1 MRSTIYIRAKT
12 LNKLVINR
20 FNVTSKVNI
29 LGNCNCYNEPFY
41 QTYSCLTPRS
51 VIFNSPALYQ
61 SCRFQGTDIKEAAKD
76 DSKRSEKEIPEKIVL
91 KETLSRK
98 EKLKK
103 AVKEYGSTVIVF
115 HIGIS
120 LMSLGTSYLLVSSGL
135 DVASLFKTIGLEEW
149 IKNSNIATNAGTF
162 AVAYALH
169 KVFAPVRITITLAS
183 VPLIVRYLRKVG
195 FLKK

>member
-1 MRSTIYIRAKT
+1 MRSIINIRART
-12 LNKLVINR
+12 LNKLVNR
-20 FNVTSKVNI
+20 FDVTNKVNI
-29 LGNCNCYNEPFY
+29 LGNYNCYNEPFY

-51 VIFNSPALYQ
+51 VIFYRPAIYQ
-61 SCRFQGTDIKEAAKD
+61 SCRFQSTDIKEAAKD
-76 DSKRSEKEIPEKIVL
+76 DTKKSEKELPEKIIV

-120 LMSLGTSYLLVSSGL
+120 LISLGTSYLLVSFGL
-135 DVASLFKTIGLEEW
+135 DVAALFQAVGLEEW
-149 IKNSNIATNAGTF
+149 IKNSNVATNAGTF